1 MESSDEN
8 KGQIKRAKKLVPG
21 QMVKVRLP
29 ELGPGKRD
37 GGLYQAVFIE
47 YVGQDQWRIMPVD
60 KYPDTWTSEGVKGGL
75 NRFYRELAGV
85 GLVFP
90 RADWPVAVEY
100 PGYPVVR
107 LRRIEGIEFVLEAV
121 AALGSSTE
129 LATHL
134 FRECWA
140 VGTGSEADDL
150 RHGREVRFRRAAFGC
165 E

>member
-1 MESSDEN
+1 MHRTAQRIRAGQSERAARLTICGTDWKSDFD
-8 KGQIKRAKKLVPG
+8 
-21 QMVKVRLP
+21 
-29 ELGPGKRD
+29 ELHSGANDASVFLYGFDLIELD
-37 GGLYQAVFIE
+37 GEDLRPAALADR
-47 YVGQDQWRIMPVD
+47 VGR
-60 KYPDTWTSEGVKGGL
+60 
-75 NRFYRELAGV
+75 
-85 GLVFP
+85 
-90 RADWPVAVEY
+90 PVAVEY